1 MPKVILTTGGTGGHI
16 FPALAV
22 AEVLRQKD
30 YELLF
35 MGGTYGQ
42 EERLAAKAG
51 IPFIGLKTRGFLG
64 RGLRALPAAW
74 QLCTATLGAIRK
86 MKSFMPCAVAAF
98 GGYASLAPSL
108 AAIFLRIPLL
118 LHEQNAMAG
127 MSNRLLSRMAS
138 TLCASLPDTRG
149 FKKPFVVTG
158 NPVRQGILH
167 VRDSLGDT
175 GKHLLVLGG
184 SQGAH
189 ALNLCI
195 TALLPEFKKLGIE
208 IRHQT
213 GEKDYESTCT
223 AYAAAG
229 YDPACVSP
237 FMDDMAAAYGWADLA
252 FCRAG
257 ASTIAEL
264 CIAGLPS
271 VLVPFPAAIHDH
283 QTYNAK
289 ALAEAGAAIL
299 LPESELVGAADIL
312 ATLLGNHGEL
322 GKMSR
327 VAESLAQPDAASNVA
342 REIENLCTSQDP
354 GRP

>member
-1 MPKVILTTGGTGGHI
+1 MPKVVLTTGGTGGHI

-22 AEVLRQKD
+22 AEVLRQKG

-42 EERLAAKAG
+42 EEKLAAKAG

-64 RGLRALPAAW
+64 RGLRAIPAAFD
-74 QLCTATLGAIRK
+74 LCAATLAAIRK
-86 MKSFMPCAVAAF
+86 VKSFMPCAVAAF

-127 MSNRLLSRMAS
+127 MSNRILSRMAAR
-138 TLCASLPDTRG
+138 LCASLPETSG

-158 NPVRQGILH
+158 NPVRQGVLH

-189 ALNLCI
+189 ALNVCI
-195 TALLPEFKKLGIE
+195 ASLLPAFKKLGIE
-208 IRHQT
+208 LRHQT
-213 GEKDYESTCT
+213 GEKDYKAICE
-223 AYAAAG
+223 AYAEAG
-229 YDPACVSP
+229 YDPECVSP
-237 FMDDMAAAYGWADLA
+237 FIEDMAAAYGWADLA

-289 ALAEAGAAIL
+289 ALAEVGAAVL
-299 LPESELVGAADIL
+299 LPETELASAGDIL
-312 ATLLGNHGEL
+312 ISLLGNHAEL

-327 VAESLAQPDAASNVA
+327 VAESLGQPDAAGNVA
-342 REIENLCTSQDP
+342 LEIENLCSSQS
-354 GRP
+354 

>member
-22 AEVLRQKD
+22 AEVLRQRG

-35 MGGTYGQ
+35 MGGAYGQ
-42 EERLAAKAG
+42 EERLASKAG
-51 IPFIGLKTRGFLG
+51 IPFIGLRARGFLG
-64 RGLRALPAAW
+64 RGLRAIPAAVD
-74 QLCTATLGAIRK
+74 LCAATFTAIRK
-86 MKSFMPCAVAAF
+86 VKSFMPCAVAAF

-127 MSNRLLSRMAS
+127 MSNRLLSRRAA
-138 TLCASLPDTRG
+138 TVCASLPDTSG

-158 NPVRQGILH
+158 NPVRQGLQL
-167 VRDSLGDT
+167 VRDSSGAT
-175 GKHLLVLGG
+175 GRHLLVLGG

-189 ALNLCI
+189 ALNVCV
-195 TALLPEFKKLGIE
+195 TSLLPAFKKLGIK

-213 GEKDYESTCT
+213 GENDYQDVCN
-223 AYAAAG
+223 AYIAAG
-229 YDPACVSP
+229 YDPECVSP
-237 FMDDMAAAYGWADLA
+237 FIDDMASAYGWADLA

-283 QTYNAK
+283 QTRNAK
-289 ALAEAGAAIL
+289 ALAEAGAAVL
-299 LPESELVGAADIL
+299 LPETELARAEPVLTG
-312 ATLLGNHGEL
+312 LLGNQAAL

-327 VAESLAQPDAASNVA
+327 IAESLAQPEAAANVA
-342 REIENLCTSQDP
+342 REIENLCSSQD
-354 GRP
+354 